1 MNTIRK
7 LKIEIAQLK
16 SLKSERS
23 GNQNSRFLDSQKI
36 QFQNNINILKQD
48 IDWLR
53 NENLFFKQQNKELV
67 DSNKM
72 TLENV
77 NKKLTSLIN
86 ENENLKS
93 QVKGKMLIVECEC
106 SAPVVSAGSRKYAC
120 KSVSISIPLRN
131 NKSAHY
137 DYLTYLKDC
146 LEMLRETI
154 EENKLGEQLEST
166 ITDACFLTN
175 RSQELLEYAIS
186 TCPKINSKQDLV
198 SSLPSMKNHKR
209 VSFVL
214 LDKTNEPSSSTQA
227 NHVATKQTNV
237 PIIAST

>member
-1 MNTIRK
+1 M
-7 LKIEIAQLK
+7 
-16 SLKSERS
+16 
-23 GNQNSRFLDSQKI
+23 
-36 QFQNNINILKQD
+36 KQD

-67 DSNKM
+67 ESNK
-72 TLENV
+72 TTVENV
-77 NKKLTSLIN
+77 NNRLTSLIR
-86 ENENLKS
+86 ENENLKT
-93 QVKGKMLIVECEC
+93 QVKGKMPIVECMC
-106 SAPVVSAGSRKYAC
+106 NVPTVSAGSRKYAC
-120 KSVSISIPLRN
+120 KSVSISFPLRN

-137 DYLTYLKDC
+137 VYLTHLKDC
-146 LEMLRETI
+146 LEMLRETL
-154 EENKLGEQLEST
+154 EENKHGELLEST

-186 TCPKINSKQDLV
+186 TCPKINSKQNIV
-198 SSLPSMKNHKR
+198 SSVPKEKNHKH

-214 LDKTNEPSSSTQA
+214 TDKTTASSSSTQA